1 MPLPALTGCQGGE
14 VRKGGGRE
22 TGVGRQALYRQ
33 METGAFAA
41 PAEAPEKILKT
52 MIKKKIEDA
61 LNEQINAEMWSAYLY
76 LSMSLHFEH
85 EGRPG
90 IANWFRVQFQEEQA
104 HALAL
109 MDYLN
114 ARDARVV
121 LQPVA
126 GVPTEWESPK
136 AAFEDT
142 LAHEKKVTALIN
154 NLYAMAEAEKDFATR
169 QKLNTFVAEQV
180 EEEDNVR
187 QIIDD
192 LNLVGTDGTGLYQID
207 RQLAGRTYVAPVL

>member
-1 MPLPALTGCQGGE
+1 MLQ
-14 VRKGGGRE
+14 
-22 TGVGRQALYRQ
+22 
-33 METGAFAA
+33 
-41 PAEAPEKILKT
+41 
-52 MIKKKIEDA
+52 KKIEDA

-85 EGRPG
+85 EGRSG
-90 IANWFRVQFQEEQA
+90 IANWFKIQFQEEQA

-114 ARDARVV
+114 ARDGKVILRPIAD
-121 LQPVA
+121 
-126 GVPTEWESPK
+126 VPNSWESPK
-136 AAFEDT
+136 AAFEAT
-142 LAHEKKVTALIN
+142 LEHEKKVTALIH
-154 NLYAMAEAEKDFATR
+154 NLYAMAEEEKDFATR

-192 LNLVGTDGTGLYQID
+192 LTLVGEEGTGLFQID
-207 RQLAGRTYVAPVL
+207 RELGTRTVVAPQL